1 MSCGFLLQK
10 RFKSPCAPGQLVQ
23 LHAKNGEDAIYTAQQ
38 MANVLNSHM
47 PSKPKTVPE
56 LILHYC
62 KDNVDLE
69 TVVCVR
75 FLLILVEDDQERVV
89 GSVEAAWFP
98 GFDKFRPYKAMASPN
113 QQG

>member
-1 MSCGFLLQK
+1 MAGVGI
-10 RFKSPCAPGQLVQ
+10 SPAKTAQIVSQ

-38 MANVLNSHM
+38 VANVLNSHL

-62 KDNVDLE
+62 RDNVDLK

-75 FLLILVEDDQERVV
+75 FLLILVEDD
-89 GSVEAAWFP
+89 
-98 GFDKFRPYKAMASPN
+98 
-113 QQG
+113 